1 MVICDNNTRCEHA
14 SDYGTS
20 GGKMFKKSV
29 MKEFIDYQIHVKLPF
44 YINACFKNL
53 PVYKAHFSASLVY
66 NNFEILTRT
75 IPFFLLT
82 PSREYDVKATTLR
95 TFFSTMYFCFKY
107 WSFLKRSI
115 EVESEQQHVANGQH
129 QIKSL
134 WWIPCFS
141 TLCQTNAN
149 VYVIWNALT
158 YCWSHV
164 NKHTG

>member
-1 MVICDNNTRCEHA
+1 MLICDNNTRCEHA
-14 SDYGTS
+14 SDFGTS
-20 GGKMFKKSV
+20 GGKKDERIHRLSNSCKTSVFISMPVSKICQFTKLIFLPLWFTTILKSWQ
-29 MKEFIDYQIHVKLPF
+29 ELF
-44 YINACFKNL
+44 
-53 PVYKAHFSASLVY
+53 
-66 NNFEILTRT
+66 
-75 IPFFLLT
+75 FFLLT
-82 PSREYDVKATTLR
+82 PSREFDVKATTLR

-115 EVESEQQHVANGQH
+115 EVESEQQHVAHGQH

-134 WWIPCFS
+134 WWMPCFS

>member
-1 MVICDNNTRCEHA
+1 MNTHLILELQA
-14 SDYGTS
+14 
-20 GGKMFKKSV
+20 GKR

-44 YINACFKNL
+44 LYQCLFQKFTRLQSSFFCLSGLQQFWNLDKN
-53 PVYKAHFSASLVY
+53 YF
-66 NNFEILTRT
+66 
-75 IPFFLLT
+75 FFLLT
-82 PSREYDVKATTLR
+82 PSREFDVKATTLR

-115 EVESEQQHVANGQH
+115 EVESEQQHVANDQH

-134 WWIPCFS
+134 WWMPCFS